1 MTTRR
6 IIGQDVIDQIIALR
20 QGGAFQA
27 KIAHD
32 LDIGVATVNRVCQ
45 KAAREGQLGTKPVL
59 DGFEITK
66 ITTKQDDGSYIT
78 QRPATPDGELELPE
92 GHILERTTLKV
103 GDSWYKTKLSA
114 GAQTKADLIEMLSEY
129 RGKSEIIPRPAG
141 AFDSDLVT
149 VYPTS
154 DLHLGMLAWGRE
166 TGTPWD
172 LAIARETVLGSMAD
186 LVGGAPRSKTA
197 ILVDLGDGTHTNS
210 QSNETPRG
218 HHQLDVDGRFPKVGK
233 EAMRLRVDLIELAL
247 QKHEQVIYRGLPGN
261 HDPEVAQMIAIA
273 MALLFERNPRV
284 TVDDDP
290 SDFWFYE
297 HGVVMLCA
305 NHGHRTKPEKLP
317 GVMASYRP
325 EMWGR
330 TKVKQAF
337 SGHVHHTRSGEDM
350 SARWETL
357 RTIAPRDAYAHQHG
371 YSAGRELIA
380 LTYHNERGLRSRQV
394 VEIL

>member
-1 MTTRR
+1 M
-6 IIGQDVIDQIIALR
+6 IGQEVVDQIITLR

-32 LDIGVATVNRVCQ
+32 LGISVSTVNSVCQ
-45 KAAREGQLGTKPVL
+45 RGAREGKLGTKPVL

-66 ITTKQDDGSYIT
+66 ITSKDEDGNSVVTKPTSDDLQDKI
-78 QRPATPDGELELPE
+78 PE
-92 GHILERTTLKV
+92 GHIVERTTLKI
-103 GDSWYKTKLSA
+103 GNDWYKTKLSA
-114 GAQTKADLIEMLSEY
+114 SAQTKADLIEMLSEY
-129 RGKSEIIPRPAG
+129 RGKSEFSPTPSTV
-141 AFDSDLVT
+141 FDHALVT

-154 DLHLGMLAWGRE
+154 DLHIGMLAWGRE
-166 TGTPWD
+166 TGTPWN

-186 LVGGAPRSKTA
+186 LVGGAPHSKTA
-197 ILVDLGDGTHTNS
+197 ILVDLGDFTHTNN

-218 HHQLDVDGRFPKVGK
+218 HHQLDADGRFPKVGK

-247 QKHEQVIYRGLPGN
+247 RKHENVIYRGLPGN
-261 HDPEVAQMIAIA
+261 HDPDAAQMISLA
-273 MALLFERNPRV
+273 MALLFENNPRV

-297 HGVVMLCA
+297 HGVVMLAA

-317 GVMASYRP
+317 GVMAAYRP
-325 EMWGR
+325 EVWGR
-330 TKVKQAF
+330 TKVRQAF
-337 SGHVHHTRSGEDM
+337 SGHIHHTKAGEDM
-350 SARWETL
+350 GARWETL
-357 RTIAPRDAYAHQHG
+357 RTVAPRDAFAHQYG

-394 VEIL
+394 VEII

>member
-1 MTTRR
+1 MTTRPA
-6 IIGQDVIDQIIALR
+6 VVEQIIAKR
-20 QGGAFQA
+20 QDGMSMAQ
-27 KIAHD
+27 IAVVVD
-32 LDIGVATVNRVCQ
+32 MPVSTVKDICKR
-45 KAAREGQLGTKPVL
+45 AAREGQLGTKPVL

-66 ITTKQDDGSYIT
+66 ITTKQDDGTYVT
-78 QRPATPDGELELPE
+78 QQPAHDDEVLELPE

-103 GDSWYKTKLSA
+103 GPSWYKTKLSP
-114 GAQTKADLIEMLSEY
+114 GVQTKADLIEMLSEY
-129 RGKSEIIPRPAG
+129 RGKSEFSPRPSTV
-141 AFDSDLVT
+141 FDDALVT

-233 EAMRLRVDLIELAL
+233 EAMRLRVDMIELAL
-247 QKHEQVIYRGLPGN
+247 RKHERVIYRGLPGN

-273 MALLFERNPRV
+273 MALLFENNPRV

-317 GVMASYRP
+317 GVMAAYRP

-357 RTIAPRDAYAHQHG
+357 RTVAPRDAYAHQHG

>member
-6 IIGQDVIDQIIALR
+6 TTSQETIDQVIALR
-20 QGGAFQA
+20 QGGALQLN
-27 KIAHD
+27 IAHD
-32 LDIGVATVNRVCQ
+32 LGIGVATVNRICQ
-45 KAAREGQLGTKPVL
+45 KAAREGRLGTKPVL

-66 ITTKQDDGSYIT
+66 ITTKQEDGTYVTQQPAHDD
-78 QRPATPDGELELPE
+78 EVLELPE

-103 GDSWYKTKLSA
+103 AGSWYKTKLSA
-114 GAQTKADLIEMLSEY
+114 SAQTKADLIEMLSEY
-129 RGKSEIIPRPAG
+129 RGKSEFTMPPVTRRDEALI
-141 AFDSDLVT
+141 T

-154 DLHLGMLAWGRE
+154 DLHIGMLAWGRE

-172 LAIARETVLGSMAD
+172 LNIARDTVLGSISE
-186 LVGGAPRSKTA
+186 LVQCAPPSETA
-197 ILVDLGDGTHTNS
+197 ILLDLGDYTHTNS

-233 EAMRLRVDLIELAL
+233 AAMRLRVDMIHMAL
-247 QKHEQVIYRGLPGN
+247 EKHNHVIYRGLPGN
-261 HDPEVAQMIAIA
+261 HDPDTAPIIAIA
-273 MALLFERNPRV
+273 MALLFENNPRV

-290 SDFWFYE
+290 SDFWFHE
-297 HGVVMLCA
+297 HGVVMLAA

-317 GVMASYRP
+317 GVMAAYRP

-330 TKVKQAF
+330 TKVRQAF
-337 SGHVHHTRSGEDM
+337 SGHIHHTKAGEDM
-350 SARWETL
+350 GARWETL
-357 RTIAPRDAYAHQHG
+357 RAAAPRDAYAHQYG

-394 VEIL
+394 VEII

>member
-1 MTTRR
+1 MTTRPEVVE
-6 IIGQDVIDQIIALR
+6 QVIALR

-27 KIAHD
+27 SIAHD
-32 LDIGVATVNRVCQ
+32 LGISAATVNSICQ

-59 DGFEITK
+59 DGFVISK
-66 ITTKQDDGSYIT
+66 ITTKQEGGTYIT
-78 QRPATPDGELELPE
+78 QRPAHDDEVLELPE
-92 GHILERTTLKV
+92 GHILERTSLKV

-114 GAQTKADLIEMLSEY
+114 SAQTKADLIEMLSEY
-129 RGKSEIIPRPAG
+129 RGKSEFSQRPSTV
-141 AFDSDLVT
+141 FDDALVT

-154 DLHLGMLAWGRE
+154 DLHIGMLAWGRE
-166 TGTPWD
+166 TGTPWN
-172 LAIARETVLGSMAD
+172 LNIARETVLGSMSD
-186 LVGGAPRSKTA
+186 LVSGAPHSKTA
-197 ILVDLGDGTHTNS
+197 ILVDLGDYTHTNN

-218 HHQLDVDGRFPKVGK
+218 HHQLDADGRFPKIGK

-247 QKHEQVIYRGLPGN
+247 QKHDQVIYRGLPGN
-261 HDPEVAQMIAIA
+261 HDPDVAPVVSLA
-273 MALLFERNPRV
+273 MALLFENNPRV

-297 HGVVMLCA
+297 HGIVMLAA

-317 GVMASYRP
+317 GVMAAYRP

-330 TKVKQAF
+330 TKVRQAF
-337 SGHVHHTRSGEDM
+337 SGHIHHTKAGEDM
-350 SARWETL
+350 GARWETL
-357 RTIAPRDAYAHQHG
+357 RAAAPRDAFAHQYG

-380 LTYHNERGLRSRQV
+380 LTYHNERGPRSRQV